1 MWIGLRSV
9 KVTNSVLYQTR
20 AKFATRALQSKVG
33 STSEPLRDRF
43 AKPQTPAKQNKKKSS
58 SAPLPHIPD
67 EQLQDLRLR
76 LTYEVTD
83 QRTPAVPDRVR
94 TSLSSKVLT
103 RCLDDTGSVQELLHL
118 YQELRD
124 SPAKINPLQI
134 TAAVERLGMLCAEIE
149 YLDSYTQSLAGILL
163 ADFEENC
170 RRLPCSLMTSAMR
183 AISHI
188 PNSTLSLNTC
198 CAVLLNNQDA
208 YFLSMEMHDLAN
220 VSLALAQARMFHH
233 PLVEVVLSHF
243 KEMKGHDSELPESY
257 SALARSF
264 VIFDCRDKE
273 FWKLLTRRYLQPKV
287 VNAAKPSDLVVLVQA
302 LIHSIGLPEVE
313 AEDESSFYEAAL
325 VSVVS
330 VLLKQIRLCEKH
342 HIFMI
347 SELCVS
353 TDCLHTHPWLMDHNR
368 GVLKLLSL
376 TVPFR
381 QLTASGE
388 QCSAMLVAM
397 ATVVGN
403 LDDCEGEEF
412 KTVCLDAV
420 RNLTGRLMQL
430 YDVDP
435 SLVKDQVISAA
446 LNAVNELNV
455 EHSAFFSFFSKFEEK
470 VGDERLVSE

>member
-1 MWIGLRSV
+1 MWMRLSSV
-9 KVTNSVLYQTR
+9 KVTSSLLYQTR
-20 AKFATRALQSKVG
+20 AKFATRAQQLKAG
-33 STSEPLRDRF
+33 STSEPLQDRF
-43 AKPQTPAKQNKKKSS
+43 AKPNTPVKPKKKKSS

-76 LTYEVTD
+76 LTSEVTD

-103 RCLDDTGSVQELLHL
+103 RCLDDTRSVEELLHL

-134 TAAVERLGMLCAEIE
+134 TAAVQRLGMLCSEVE
-149 YLDSYTQSLAGILL
+149 WDSYKQSLAGILL

-183 AISHI
+183 SIAHI

-257 SALARSF
+257 SALAKSF
-264 VIFDCRDKE
+264 VIFNCRDKE
-273 FWKLLTRRYLQPKV
+273 FWKLLTKRYLQPKV
-287 VNAAKPSDLVVLVQA
+287 VNAAQPSHLVVLVQA
-302 LIHSIGLPEVE
+302 LIHSIELPEVE

-353 TDCLHTHPWLMDHNR
+353 TGCLHNHPWFMDHNR

-388 QCSAMLVAM
+388 QCSTMLVAM
-397 ATVVGN
+397 AAVVGD
-403 LDDCEGEEF
+403 LDECEDEEF
-412 KTVCLDAV
+412 KSICLDAV

-435 SLVKDQVISAA
+435 SLVKGEVISAA

-455 EHSAFFSFFSKFEEK
+455 EHSAFCSFFSKFDEK
-470 VGDERLVSE
+470 VEGERLVSE